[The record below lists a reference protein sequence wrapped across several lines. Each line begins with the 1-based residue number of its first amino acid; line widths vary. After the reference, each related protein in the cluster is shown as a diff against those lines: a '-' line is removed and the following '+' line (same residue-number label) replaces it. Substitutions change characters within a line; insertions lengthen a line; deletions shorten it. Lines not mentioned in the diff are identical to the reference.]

1 MIRAKSPRSKVLAFS
16 GGVGGAKLALG
27 LAKRLPGEQ
36 LVIACN
42 TGDDFEHL
50 GLNISPDL
58 DTVMYT
64 LCGQSHPQQGWGLA
78 DESWRVM
85 SRLESLAGPSW
96 FRLGDRDLATHLY
109 RTERLRSGASLSQV
123 TQDLTERLG
132 IAHRL
137 LPATDQA
144 LRTII
149 ASDQGDLA
157 FQHYFVREQCRP
169 KVLGLRYEGAEL
181 AVPQPEIFALL
192 QSEDLACVV
201 LCPSNPFLSID
212 PVLSISGMRELLAAV
227 RAPVVAVSPIVAG
240 QAIKG
245 PTAKMMQEMGLPLTA
260 HSIAAHYADILDG
273 LVIDTADA
281 AQAAEVEALGIRAHC
296 CPTVMRTEEG
306 RCRLADEILAFAAT
320 L

>member
-1 MIRAKSPRSKVLAFS
+1 MTRALSENSKVLAFS

-27 LAKRLPGEQ
+27 LAKQLPSEQ

-50 GLNISPDL
+50 GLCISPDL

-85 SRLESLAGPSW
+85 SRLEALGGPSW
-96 FRLGDRDLATHLY
+96 FRLGDLDLATHLY
-109 RTERLRSGASLSQV
+109 RSELLRKGATLSQV
-123 TQDLTERLG
+123 TLALCARLG
-132 IAHRL
+132 IGQRL

-149 ASDQGDLA
+149 VSDQGDLA

-169 KVLGLRYEGAEL
+169 KVLGLRYEGSEGAL
-181 AVPQPEIFALL
+181 PQTEIAALL
-192 QSEDLACVV
+192 QSEELACVV

-212 PVLSISGMRELLAAV
+212 PILSITGMRELLRAV
-227 RAPVVAVSPIVAG
+227 KAPVVAVSPIVAG

-260 HSIAAHYADILDG
+260 CSIAAHYADILDG
-273 LVIDTADA
+273 LVIDAADA
-281 AQAAEVEALGIRAHC
+281 AEAAHVEALGIPVLC
-296 CPTVMRTEEG
+296 CPTVMRTQAD
-306 RCRLADEILAFAAT
+306 RCRLADDVLAFARR